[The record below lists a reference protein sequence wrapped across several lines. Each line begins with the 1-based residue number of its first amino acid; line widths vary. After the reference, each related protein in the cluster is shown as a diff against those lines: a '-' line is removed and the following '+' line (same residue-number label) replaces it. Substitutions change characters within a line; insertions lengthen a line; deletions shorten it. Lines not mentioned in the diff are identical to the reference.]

1 MMGKFNDKQMT
12 EKEIFIEKLK
22 SRTKKFA
29 VDTIKICDTLKKV
42 KASSVVTYQIVKSAT
57 STAANYRA
65 ACRGRSS
72 REFYSKICI
81 VVEEIDETEYW
92 FEIIKEANLSLDE
105 QELNRLLIESNEL
118 VKIMS
123 KVKKTTSEKLKK

>member
-1 MMGKFNDKQMT
+1 MT
-12 EKEIFIEKLK
+12 EKENFIEKLK

-29 VDTIKICDTLKKV
+29 VDTIKFCDTLKKA
-42 KASSVVTYQIVKSAT
+42 KASSVITYQIVKSAT

-65 ACRGRSS
+65 ACRGRSK

-92 FEIIKEANLSLDE
+92 FEIIKEADLSNDE

-118 VKIMS
+118 VKILS
-123 KVKKTTSEKLKK
+123 KAKKTTSENLKNK